1 MAAAPRQRSRAS
13 SANRWGRSRAGR
25 ARRWSDSGNCSV
37 RCSRG
42 QGRPRIAVIDQ
53 HLPLLD
59 DLAAYALGA
68 LEETER
74 ARVEAHLAT
83 CDTCPRLLAEY
94 RAVVGVLPNAL
105 EPEAPPT
112 SAWRAIRAEA
122 RQRVARERHGPSV
135 PSGSRWWRWTVRPTM
150 AVMIAGLVIWNVMLQ
165 RELARRAPGPAP
177 GPEVEALSRR
187 PGQVVI
193 LSGSGVPGASARL
206 FVASD
211 GGHGHLAISGLP
223 PLSDRK
229 STRLNSSHLG
239 ISYAVFCLKK
249 KRE

>member
-1 MAAAPRQRSRAS
+1 
-13 SANRWGRSRAGR
+13 
-25 ARRWSDSGNCSV
+25 
-37 RCSRG
+37 
-42 QGRPRIAVIDQ
+42 VIDQ
-53 HLPLLD
+53 HLHPLD

-68 LEETER
+68 LEDTER
-74 ARVEAHLAT
+74 ARVEAHLTT
-83 CDTCPRLLAEY
+83 CETCPRLLAEY

-112 SAWRAIRAEA
+112 TAWRAIRAEA
-122 RQRVARERHGPSV
+122 RRRVARERHGPSV

-223 PLSDRK
+223 PLSGTRTYQLWFVRRDSQATSGATFGVDRSGRAWVSVDVPSPLADVGAIIVTEETAPRSDRPTGAPLVEAK
-229 STRLNSSHLG
+229 TFH
-239 ISYAVFCLKK
+239 
-249 KRE
+249 